1 MKITIDKAGRI
12 VIPKSI
18 RERYHLQPGTELQI
32 ESEAD
37 GISLKI
43 CDTEPSIIR
52 KKGIFVHHGSEIVTL
67 DTADFINRQRDSR
80 ALELTRD
87 SVAEGSKE

>member
-1 MKITIDKAGRI
+1 MKITIDRAGRI

-52 KKGIFVHHGSEIVTL
+52 KRGILVHHGSDTLTL
-67 DTADFINRQRDSR
+67 DTADFVNRQRESR
-80 ALELTRD
+80 NLELTRD
-87 SVAEGSKE
+87 SAAERPKK

>member
-1 MKITIDKAGRI
+1 TIDKAGRI

-32 ESEAD
+32 ESESD

-43 CDTEPSIIR
+43 CGKEPSIIR
-52 KKGIFVHHGSEIVTL
+52 KRGILVHHGSDTLTL
-67 DTADFINRQRDSR
+67 DTADFVNRLRESR
-80 ALELTRD
+80 NLELTRD
-87 SVAEGSKE
+87 SAAEGPKE